1 METEHQREESKNLL
15 KMKLLKTTFTN
26 ESFFSRY
33 APLVKILAIVSLIG
47 QLVSGTTESII
58 IYSTSLM
65 NFEKMLGPDQAHTL
79 AIVITILGVAIIE
92 LGLFVL
98 LPISIQAFLYKR
110 FKGLDLLISV
120 FVIPACLF
128 LMCIG
133 TVMSFKGS
141 EQIVSKGFGQA
152 EQVSTLETE
161 NKYDVMLSKEEVKV
175 NDVISQLNKQK
186 ASTLQQLQA
195 STDTKV
201 QELSQELSQIGAKEK
216 RTGESFITSKERVR
230 KQISQAKADHQKE
243 HLSIL
248 QKYDSMIQEKQS
260 ASENKIAS
268 IEKKRD
274 AQLDGILADNKRS
287 KLSHDSNIGLY
298 GALLGY
304 LNIVM
309 VFILLVSNIIRE
321 AHHKGSGIESKVIVS
336 DSYFQENVILSFIKA
351 LFLLIDTKLR
361 EFVNWIES
369 KTPDTPQP
377 IMPQSLINRKEL
389 NQISITVEPRNRIG
403 FNRHEKTH
411 EKTPTSKQSE
421 TNTSHNSFEYVN
433 TLRDLNKYKKRL
445 ASHKQKARAQ
455 ARKNGFILDRTSNAI
470 SNNTSKVQELSEKLK
485 VLIQMT
491 KQG

>member
-1 METEHQREESKNLL
+1 
-15 KMKLLKTTFTN
+15 MKLLKTTFTN

-65 NFEKMLGPDQAHTL
+65 NFEKMLDPAQAHTL

-120 FVIPACLF
+120 FVIPACMF

-161 NKYDVMLSKEEVKV
+161 TKYAEKIANEDKKV
-175 NDVISQLNKQK
+175 NEVISQLTIQK
-186 ASTLQQLQA
+186 TSMIQQLQA
-195 STDTKV
+195 STDAKV
-201 QELSQELSQIGAKEK
+201 QALSQELSQIRAKEK
-216 RTGESFITSKERVR
+216 RTSKSFITSKERVQ
-230 KQISQAKADHQKE
+230 KQIAQVKAEHQKE

-248 QKYDSMIQEKQS
+248 QKYDGMIQEKQK
-260 ASENKIAS
+260 AHGDKVAG

-274 AQLDGILADNKRS
+274 ADIDVIVATNKKS
-287 KLSHDSNIGLY
+287 KLSHEGNIGLY

-336 DSYFQENVILSFIKA
+336 DSYFQENVIVSFIKA
-351 LFLLIDTKLR
+351 LILLIDTKLR

-377 IMPQSLINRKEL
+377 IAPQSLINRKEL
-389 NQISITVEPRNRIG
+389 NQISVSVEPRNRIG

-411 EKTPTSKQSE
+411 KKQAPAPQKNTDGETTS
-421 TNTSHNSFEYVN
+421 FDYVN

-445 ASHKQKARAQ
+445 ASHKQKAKYQ
-455 ARKNGFILDRTSNAI
+455 EKSKGFVLDRTAKAI
-470 SNNTSKVQELSEKLK
+470 SNNTSKVDELSKKLQ
-485 VLIQMT
+485 VLSQLN
-491 KQG
+491 KQ